1 MKKIILT
8 VFVACTVGF
17 AFAESGTFESMA
29 SGTVSNTTNDFGNSK
44 YSITNTTY
52 PGRVVKSTLSFHKV
66 GAISVSQCLGIA
78 TVENSKSAGNGS
90 CLNTDS
96 DGDKYRGNFVR
107 GESTPQ
113 GFNGTVEIVGLTG
126 KFENV
131 KGTCTFDVVRHVLN
145 STIHLSNHV
154 KCSVSKLCIDGV
166 ENLMLKSNNGST
178 PANNTF

>member
-1 MKKIILT
+1 
-8 VFVACTVGF
+8 VGL
-17 AFAESGTFESMA
+17 AFAESGTYEGISG
-29 SGTVSNTTNDFGNSK
+29 GTVSVTTNDFGDNK
-44 YSITNTTY
+44 YSISNTSYT
-52 PGRVVKSTLSFHKV
+52 GRIVKSTVSYYKV
-66 GAISVSQCLGIA
+66 GSINVTQCLGIA

-131 KGTCTFDVVRHVLN
+131 KGTCTFDVVRQVLN
-145 STIHLSNHV
+145 STTHLSNHL
-154 KCSVSKLCIDGV
+154 KCSVSK
-166 ENLMLKSNNGST
+166 
-178 PANNTF
+178 